1 MKIFLVRHGQTKWNK
16 DSICRGRLDVE
27 LDETGISQAAAT
39 GKALSHLE
47 FEAVYS
53 SPLKRAMKTAEEIAA
68 FHKSHNPNSNIALTV
83 TPVDGLIDIDF
94 GEWQGLTIEE
104 VSQRYPD
111 IYRLWQ
117 REPQNVRFPGGE
129 SLDEVSQRAT
139 SAMKSLIAKHP
150 EGNIVMVSHRVVNK
164 VLLCAALG
172 LDNSHFWLIG
182 QDTCCINVIEPA
194 YDRYII
200 HTLNDTCHIKR
211 LGEVPTLRYF

>member
-1 MKIFLVRHGQTKWNK
+1 MKVFLVRHGQTKWNK

-27 LDETGISQAAAT
+27 LDETGINQAVAT
-39 GKALSHLE
+39 GRALSHLR

-53 SPLKRAMKTAEEIAA
+53 SPLARAMRTAQEIAA
-68 FHKSHNPNSNIALTV
+68 FHNLNV

-94 GEWQGLTIEE
+94 GEWQGLTIEQ
-104 VSQRYPD
+104 VRQKYPD

-117 REPQNVRFPGGE
+117 KEPQNVRFPGGE
-129 SLDEVSQRAT
+129 SLDEVTQRAL
-139 SAMKSLIAKHP
+139 SAMQGIIARHP

-164 VLLCAALG
+164 VLLCATLG

-200 HTLNDTCHIKR
+200 HTLNDTCHIKK